1 MLDGWKLEL
10 LKFFSIQENR
20 LKTPKSGF
28 FKQRVK
34 KFRAFLKFKT
44 NFETQELR
52 LPPYFEWETKKSA
65 DYVPVRKFSRNPS

>member
-20 LKTPKSGF
+20 LKTPKLGF

-34 KFRAFLKFKT
+34 KFRPLRWACLMFKT

-52 LPPYFEWETKKSA
+52 LWGTKKSA
-65 DYVPVRKFSRNPS
+65 PAAGQFNVQN